1 MWLLNFI
8 PNWLFHICFLA
19 GLLAFGASYLLTFI
33 PFISTYKTPIQAGA
47 VVVLVF
53 SVFMEGAISNN
64 DAWLVKVAEAEKR
77 ALAAEAKAAEQNV
90 KIVTK
95 VVEKIKVVQD
105 TKIVVQKQI
114 ADSAQTINAQCVIVP
129 DVVTILNQAAATPGG
144 KK

>member
-8 PNWLFHICFLA
+8 PNWIFHICFFA
-19 GLLAFGASYLLTFI
+19 GLLAFAASYLLTFV

-47 VVVLVF
+47 VIVLVF

-64 DAWLVKVAEAEKR
+64 DAWKLKVSEAEKR
-77 ALAAEAKAAEQNV
+77 ALAAEAKAAEENV

-105 TKIVVQKQI
+105 NKVLVDKQI
-114 ADSAQTINAQCVIVP
+114 AVQADAMDAKCVIIPSAV
-129 DVVTILNQAAATPGG
+129 DILNQAASGG

>member
-8 PNWLFHICFLA
+8 PNWMFHICFFA
-19 GLLAFGASYLLTFI
+19 GLLAFAASYLLTFV
-33 PFISTYKTPIQAGA
+33 PFISTYKTPIQAAA

-64 DAWLVKVAEAEKR
+64 GAWQLKVAEAEKR
-77 ALAAEAKAAEQNV
+77 ALVAEAKAAEENV

-105 TKIVVQKQI
+105 NKILVDKQI
-114 ADSAQTINAQCVIVP
+114 AAKANAMDAQCVVIP
-129 DVVTILNQAAATPGG
+129 DALDILNLAATGG
-144 KK
+144 NK